1 MKVVYPLPLLIASP
15 LWLPGLLPFLSSEI
29 THLNCCFPIRF
40 SNIPELTI
48 RGLHNVAESY
58 LDSAKVC
65 RRPTTIGRLVGSL
78 NPIFSPQGLL
88 NPVLHIPSMET
99 LHAVMLLA
107 WAEYKNGKHP
117 SASSVRHSRAEN
129 LIIRIQVSVAT
140 LTTPCKWP
148 RISASLTVN
157 PSCKYPTL
165 SVVVGRLLG
174 QTFFSCIPCWLLPV
188 RNCYT
193 LV

>member
-1 MKVVYPLPLLIASP
+1 MKVVCPLPLLIASP
-15 LWLPGLLPFLSSEI
+15 LWLPGLLPSLSSEI
-29 THLNCCFPIRF
+29 THLIPIRF

-78 NPIFSPQGLL
+78 NPIFPQGLV
-88 NPVLHIPSMET
+88 NPVIHIPSMET

-107 WAEYKNGKHP
+107 WADYKNGKHTSP
-117 SASSVRHSRAEN
+117 SSVRHSRAEN
-129 LIIRIQVSVAT
+129 LIFRIQVSVAT
-140 LTTPCKWP
+140 LTMPCKWL
-148 RISASLTVN
+148 RISVSPTVS

-165 SVVVGRLLG
+165 SVVVGHLFGRIS
-174 QTFFSCIPCWLLPV
+174 FSCTPCCPLPV